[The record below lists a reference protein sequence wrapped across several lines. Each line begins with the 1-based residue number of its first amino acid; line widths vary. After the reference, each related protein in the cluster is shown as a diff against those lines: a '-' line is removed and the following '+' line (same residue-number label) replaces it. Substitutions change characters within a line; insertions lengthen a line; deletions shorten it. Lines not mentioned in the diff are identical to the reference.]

1 MLSYVNKPSGESKQ
15 LGPPGCLVLR
25 RPRAS
30 AVLKAAH
37 DCPSSGI
44 RPLRES
50 FIQDSPRNWIQF
62 FCPSLPSPTN
72 LWPLAGFWGWLGASG
87 LLACLSQIMGPRPR
101 TVLQQKPCPAME
113 LSHMYIHNSHSIR
126 APGKV
131 GKPALSCQSQRK
143 PSYDYF
149 IFFH

>member
-1 MLSYVNKPSGESKQ
+1 MLSYANKPSGESKQ

-50 FIQDSPRNWIQF
+50 FSKTLLVTGSSSFVHLCLPPQICDPWQDSGGGWEHQG
-62 FCPSLPSPTN
+62 C
-72 LWPLAGFWGWLGASG
+72 WP
-87 LLACLSQIMGPRPR
+87 CLSQIMGPRPR